1 MLYKI
6 EVRIHECAP
15 NGKSHATLI
24 SSAMHDEDAIAV
36 WNDIRRQLG
45 FGNTPSELNNL
56 TPTTAEERAR
66 VDGLI
71 LKTGT

>member
-1 MLYKI
+1 
-6 EVRIHECAP
+6 
-15 NGKSHATLI
+15 
-24 SSAMHDEDAIAV
+24 MHDEDAIAV